1 MTQVSFDQV
10 SCQDVGLASSAFTQ
24 PWLQHYD
31 AGVPQAIPPFDRPL
45 FTLLDAAAERHPLR
59 PAIIFQNTT
68 IRYGE
73 LKRRAE
79 TFAATLRLMGV
90 NHGDRVAVMMPN
102 LPQTVVAF
110 WGIMKAG
117 AVAVMMNPL
126 NMETEIIHHLHD
138 SGARHLVLLDLLWPK
153 ISPLRERLP
162 VEKFIVTSIGDALSF
177 PLKWLY
183 NFRERRN
190 QPQNIPYDGENVV
203 IWKDMFVTP
212 ERYSAN
218 NAIDADDLALLQY
231 TGGTTGLPKGV
242 MLSHRNVGSNYRQI
256 ISVIQELAKEHHSFV
271 AVLPFFHVYG
281 LAVGIGIPT
290 ALMGTTLP
298 MPRYVPQDVLK
309 LIQKRKP
316 TIFPGA
322 PSVYMS
328 LLQQKN
334 LSSYDLKCI
343 KLCISGSAPLLQEHF
358 MRFQE
363 LTGATIIEGYG
374 LTEAAPITHINPL
387 VSTNQKINSIGMPL
401 PSTEA
406 RIVDMEGGSLTLPAG
421 KLGELIIRGPQVMQ
435 GYWNRPDETASALRN
450 GWLYTGDLATM
461 DDEGYFHIMDRKK
474 DMIIVSGY
482 NVYPREVDEV
492 LLEHPHILE
501 AVAVGVYDKVRGES
515 LKAFIVLEP
524 DVQLTRAEVIA
535 WCRNK
540 LASYKVPRS
549 VEFRDSLPKTI
560 VGKVLRRALRAEDD
574 AKQERAKTEEAQQV
588 RRAPHEHEAGVE
600 NNHEQ
605 HATGQQTIGQ
615 QTTGQQATGQQT
627 IGQQEAGQQNPE
639 EHDSGMA
646 PPCETSN
653 ETVADESAVMHDTDV
668 KAVDNIADVTEEGV
682 RKTEPSRE

>member
-1 MTQVSFDQV
+1 MTEVSSEHAV
-10 SCQDVGLASSAFTQ
+10 TQDGVLTPSSFSQ
-24 PWLQHYD
+24 PWLHHYD
-31 AGVPQAIPPFDRPL
+31 AGVPQAIAPFERPL
-45 FTLLDAAAERHPLR
+45 FTLLDMAAERHPLR

-102 LPQTVVAF
+102 LPQTIVAF

-117 AVAVMMNPL
+117 AVGVMMNPL
-126 NMETEIIHHLHD
+126 NMETEIIHHLQD

-203 IWKDMFVTP
+203 IWKDMFMTS

-218 NAIDADDLALLQY
+218 NAIGADDLALLQY

-271 AVLPFFHVYG
+271 SVLPFFHVYG

-358 MRFQE
+358 TRFQE

-374 LTEAAPITHINPL
+374 LTEASPITHINPL
-387 VSTNQKINSIGMPL
+387 ISTNQKLNSIGMPL

-421 KLGELIIRGPQVMQ
+421 KLGELIIRGPQIMS

-515 LKAFIVLEP
+515 LKAFVVLEP
-524 DVQLTRAEVIA
+524 DVTLTRAEVIA
-535 WCRNK
+535 WCRSK
-540 LASYKVPRS
+540 LASYKVPRT
-549 VEFRDSLPKTI
+549 VEFRESLPKTI
-560 VGKVLRRALRAEDD
+560 VGKVLRRVLRAEDD
-574 AKQERAKTEEAQQV
+574 AKVERHKSE
-588 RRAPHEHEAGVE
+588 
-600 NNHEQ
+600 
-605 HATGQQTIGQ
+605 
-615 QTTGQQATGQQT
+615 
-627 IGQQEAGQQNPE
+627 E
-639 EHDSGMA
+639 EHTLHKQGVPPQEDAINTEQEQAPIKQLDTAPTGEAIVPDDLVDVSVDSVPQKG
-646 PPCETSN
+646 
-653 ETVADESAVMHDTDV
+653 ADLDRQDDV
-668 KAVDNIADVTEEGV
+668 PQKDSQKV
-682 RKTEPSRE
+682 